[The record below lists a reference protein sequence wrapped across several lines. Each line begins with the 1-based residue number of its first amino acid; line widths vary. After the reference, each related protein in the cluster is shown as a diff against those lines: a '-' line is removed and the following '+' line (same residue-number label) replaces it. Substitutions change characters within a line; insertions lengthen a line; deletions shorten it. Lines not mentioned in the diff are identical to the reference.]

1 MEIGQII
8 VSLILG
14 GAMFFMV
21 WALFLYPVPAQP
33 PIHRRFAEAL
43 GTGQRQTLFEQ
54 KTLAPLM
61 SLALT
66 AAHRFSFGPIRKR
79 IRQDLDASGNLNGY
93 SVEEYVAVCLFT
105 AVSLGLASMLL
116 AVLLLGEFDPTIGL
130 VMMVVG
136 FFLPMWTLHNA
147 AMARLMR
154 ITKKLPYTLD
164 LIALLMEA
172 GSNFNEAVETIIR
185 DEPEDDLNQELQLVQ
200 MEMDFGSTRSTALS
214 NMAERIPLD
223 TVRSIVGA
231 VNQASTLGTPLSVIL
246 KSQSGMLRMYRSVR
260 AEKLSASASL
270 RILIPSMLILLAVV
284 LVVFGP
290 VIMRWL
296 PELSGRM

>member
-1 MEIGQII
+1 MDIGQII
-8 VSLILG
+8 ISLVLG
-14 GAMFFMV
+14 GAVYFMV
-21 WALFLYPVPAQP
+21 WALFLYPVPTQP
-33 PIHRRFAEAL
+33 PIHRRFAEAM
-43 GTGQRQTLFEQ
+43 GTGKRQTLFEQ
-54 KTLAPLM
+54 KALAPLM

-66 AAHRFSFGPIRKR
+66 AANRFSFGPIRKR
-79 IRQDLDASGNLNGY
+79 IGQDLDASGNPNGY

-105 AVSLGLASMLL
+105 GASLGFASMLL
-116 AVLLLGEFDPTIGL
+116 AILFMGEFDPTIGL

-172 GSNFNEAVETIIR
+172 GSNFNEAVGTIIR

-200 MEMDFGSTRSTALS
+200 MEMEFGSTRSAALS

-296 PELSGRM
+296 PELTGR

>member
-1 MEIGQII
+1 MIDLSQII
-8 VSLILG
+8 VSLVLG
-14 GAMFFMV
+14 GSVFFLV
-21 WALFLYPVPAQP
+21 WALFLYPVPTQP
-33 PIHRRFAEAL
+33 PIHRRFAQAM
-43 GTGQRQTLFEQ
+43 GTGKRQTLFEQ
-54 KTLAPLM
+54 RLISPLM

-66 AAHRFSFGPIRKR
+66 AAHRFSFAPIRKR
-79 IRQDLDASGNLNGY
+79 IAQDLDASGNPNGY
-93 SVEEYVAVCLFT
+93 SVEEYVAICLFT
-105 AVSLGLASMLL
+105 AVSTGLASILV
-116 AVLLLGEFDPTIGL
+116 AVLFLGDFDPFIG
-130 VMMVVG
+130 VIMMVVG
-136 FFLPMWTLHNA
+136 FVLPMWTLHNS

-172 GSNFNEAVETIIR
+172 GSNFNEAVATLIR
-185 DEPEDDLNQELQLVQ
+185 DEPDDDLNQELHLVQ
-200 MEMDFGSTRSTALS
+200 LEMDFGSTRWAALS
-214 NMAERIPLD
+214 NMAQRIPLD
-223 TVRSIVGA
+223 TIRSIVGA

-296 PELSGRM
+296 PQMSAW

>member
-1 MEIGQII
+1 MDFGQII
-8 VSLILG
+8 ISLILG
-14 GAMFFMV
+14 GAVFFMV
-21 WALFLYPVPAQP
+21 WALFLYPVPVEP
-33 PIHRRFAEAL
+33 PIHRRFAQAM
-43 GTGQRQTLFEQ
+43 GTGKRRTIFEQ
-54 KTLAPLM
+54 RAIAPLL

-66 AAHRFSFGPIRKR
+66 AAHRFSFAPIRKR
-79 IRQDLDASGNLNGY
+79 IREDLDASGNINGY
-93 SVEEYVAVCLFT
+93 SVEEYVALCLFI
-105 AVSLGLASMLL
+105 AVSLGLASMVV

-130 VMMVVG
+130 VMAVAG
-136 FFLPMWTLHNA
+136 FFLPMLTLHNA

-172 GSNFNEAVETIIR
+172 GSNFNEAVSTLIR
-185 DEPEDDLNQELQLVQ
+185 DEPEDDLNQELHLMQ
-200 MEMDFGSTRSTALS
+200 MEMEFGSTRSAALT
-214 NMAERIPLD
+214 NMAQRIPLD
-223 TVRSIVGA
+223 TIRSIVGA
-231 VNQASTLGTPLSVIL
+231 VNQASTLGTPLSIIL

-296 PELSGRM
+296 PQLMGG